1 MHVSAVRNAVGAQR
15 SCDLRYHERA
25 NAFSI
30 QPISWLG
37 TANAFAWG
45 MSIRSFR
52 ARNGS
57 TWTVSRIE
65 SSARVLVPGAP
76 REWLAF
82 QDESGTDRRRV
93 FNVPPNWEDL
103 SDERLDL
110 LRRYAEPS
118 RFQPRATPPF
128 GTSSVSD
135 TDVS

>member
-1 MHVSAVRNAVGAQR
+1 MSYHWCANVIAVRASA
-15 SCDLRYHERA
+15 LM
-25 NAFSI
+25 
-30 QPISWLG
+30 G
-37 TANAFAWG
+37 TANALAHG

-57 TWTVSRIE
+57 TWTVRHIE
-65 SSARVLVPGAP
+65 SSATVLVPGAP

-82 QDESGTDRRRV
+82 QDESGTDRRQI

-118 RFQPRATPPF
+118 RFQPRATPPL
-128 GTSSVSD
+128 GTSFVSD
-135 TDVS
+135 SDGS